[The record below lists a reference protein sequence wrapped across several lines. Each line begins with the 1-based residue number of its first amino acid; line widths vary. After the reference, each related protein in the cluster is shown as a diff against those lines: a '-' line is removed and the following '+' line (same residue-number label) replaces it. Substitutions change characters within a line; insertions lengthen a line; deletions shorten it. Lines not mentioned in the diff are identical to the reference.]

1 MNERLK
7 VALSF
12 ALIFSFSSIDSA
24 ISPMVG
30 PIHAHF
36 NVPLDH
42 ALWLISMCTAGIV
55 LGVLAGPALTSSF
68 RVSRLLAWSVA
79 GMTAA
84 HILFLTAPGFGPALA
99 WRFWFGLSCGAAAAV
114 LWWLTFHGV
123 DQAYY
128 PAMIVVLMSAR
139 PLATALGVPAA
150 GVAASAF
157 GWQAPMWLLG
167 AAIAAS
173 GIGLCLVMPRH
184 EGEKKPLRLGRV
196 LGEYRDALRVPH
208 APAYYLGT
216 TLNRM
221 CYFGFYALAG
231 IWFMQHYGLGL
242 AQISLALF
250 VIGLAE
256 AAVNF
261 LVPRMLKACGH
272 DRTFLWSLAASGLLL
287 PCFIS
292 GRLSLIWAVALITLF
307 MLLDR
312 VYSMA
317 AVISIPKMFPITGNK
332 TTFGSLNTLTA
343 WLGLTAISGFEGR
356 FTESLGL
363 GWMQAVLMTCFA
375 IGSVLIYRV
384 QARTVLGRSAD

>member
-1 MNERLK
+1 MKERLK

-24 ISPMVG
+24 ISPLVG
-30 PIHAHF
+30 PIHTHF

-68 RVSRLLAWSVA
+68 RVSRLLAWGAA
-79 GMTAA
+79 GMVAA
-84 HILFLTAPGFGPALA
+84 HALFLTAPGFELALA
-99 WRFWFGLSCGAAAAV
+99 WRLLFGLSCGVTAAV

-123 DQAYY
+123 DRAYY

-139 PLATALGVPAA
+139 PLATALGVPAV
-150 GVAASAF
+150 GLSAAAL
-157 GWQAPMWLLG
+157 GWQSPMWILG
-167 AAIAAS
+167 LAIAVS
-173 GIGLCLVMPRH
+173 GAGLFLAMPRT
-184 EGEKKPLRLGRV
+184 EDEKKPLHLGRV
-196 LGEYRDALRVPH
+196 LGEYREALSVPH
-208 APAYYLGT
+208 ALAYYSGT

-231 IWFMQHYGLGL
+231 IWFMQHYGLGV

-261 LVPRMLKACGH
+261 GVPRLLRRFGH
-272 DRTFLWSLAASGLLL
+272 DRPFVWSLAASGLLL
-287 PCFIS
+287 PGFIF
-292 GRLSLIWAVALITLF
+292 GRLPLAGAVALITLF

-317 AVISIPKMFPITGNK
+317 AVISIPQMFPITGNK

-343 WLGLTAISGFEGR
+343 WLGLTIISGFEGR
-356 FTESLGL
+356 FTETLGL
-363 GWMQAVLMTCFA
+363 GWMQGALLLCFL
-375 IGSVLIYRV
+375 IGSALIYHV
-384 QARTVLGRSAD
+384 QARTVLGRSA